1 MALFLFPQ
9 FLIRDMDNTQVLGII
24 LAILIGIIAAGLIIG
39 AIVLGTRV
47 RNSIGVDNRTREQR

>member
-1 MALFLFPQ
+1 
-9 FLIRDMDNTQVLGII
+9 MDNVQVLGII

-39 AIVLGTRV
+39 AIALGTRV